1 MLNAIKSEWTKM
13 TTIRSYYITLG
24 VIILAALAPIWFIA
38 DTYEELPVLAGSY
51 LYAFYGSIGAI
62 AVVIISGLMVTG
74 EYRYNEITN
83 TFLTIPK
90 RWKPMVAKTI
100 VASMV
105 SMALCLVIH
114 YAGAAIFALR
124 GIDMSFFFDGESTK
138 IIALTV
144 VGTIPLVM
152 VTQALGWLTRST
164 AIANTIMI
172 VMVLGIDNLLG
183 LIPKVGEF
191 IHPYL
196 LMNNLKIV
204 WSNGSVG
211 SLMEEPNMSKA
222 MMIVLVWLIVAVTAA
237 VVTVYERD
245 A

>member
-1 MLNAIKSEWTKM
+1 
-13 TTIRSYYITLG
+13 
-24 VIILAALAPIWFIA
+24 
-38 DTYEELPVLAGSY
+38 
-51 LYAFYGSIGAI
+51 
-62 AVVIISGLMVTG
+62 
-74 EYRYNEITN
+74 
-83 TFLTIPK
+83 
-90 RWKPMVAKTI
+90 MVAKTI
-100 VASMV
+100 VASLV

-124 GIDMSFFFDGESTK
+124 GIDMRFFFDGESTK

-222 MMIVLVWLIVAVTAA
+222 VMIVLIWLIVAVTAA